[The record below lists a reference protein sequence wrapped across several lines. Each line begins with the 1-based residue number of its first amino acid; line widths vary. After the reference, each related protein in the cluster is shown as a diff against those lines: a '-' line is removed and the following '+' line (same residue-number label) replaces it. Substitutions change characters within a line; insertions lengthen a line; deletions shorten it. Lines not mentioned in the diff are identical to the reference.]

1 MDGATTPTTT
11 PILILLGPPGA
22 GKGTQ
27 ARKLEEG
34 FCVIQLSTGDL
45 LRAAVAAG
53 SEAGKAADAVMKSG
67 GLVSDE
73 IVLAILTDRLAQAD
87 CAKGVVLDGF
97 PRTTAQAEALDAMLA
112 ERGEGIRAVISLEV
126 DDVAMVKRVAG
137 RFTCG
142 TCGEGF
148 HEEFKPTAIAG
159 VCDVCGSR
167 NMTRRADDN
176 AETAMSRLKA
186 YAEQT
191 APLVTYYGNRG
202 TLHRVDAM
210 ADIDAIGT
218 EISRIVA
225 SA

>member
-1 MDGATTPTTT
+1 MDGAVTAATT

-27 ARKLEEG
+27 ARKLEERFG
-34 FCVIQLSTGDL
+34 VIQLSTGDL

-53 SEAGKAADAVMKSG
+53 TEAGKAADAVMKAG

-73 IVLAILTDRLAQAD
+73 IVLAILTDRLAQED
-87 CAKGVVLDGF
+87 CASGVVLDGF

-112 ERGEGIRAVISLEV
+112 ERGEGISAVISLEV
-126 DDVAMVKRVAG
+126 DDAAMVKRVAG

-142 TCGEGF
+142 CCGEGF
-148 HEEFKPTAIAG
+148 HEAFKPTAIEG
-159 VCDVCGSR
+159 VCDGCGSR
-167 NMTRRADDN
+167 NMTRRADDT
-176 AETAMSRLKA
+176 AETALSRLKA

-191 APLVTYYGNRG
+191 APLVAYYGASG
-202 TLHRVDAM
+202 SLHCVDAM
-210 ADIDAIGT
+210 GDIDAIET
-218 EISRIVA
+218 EISRIVG